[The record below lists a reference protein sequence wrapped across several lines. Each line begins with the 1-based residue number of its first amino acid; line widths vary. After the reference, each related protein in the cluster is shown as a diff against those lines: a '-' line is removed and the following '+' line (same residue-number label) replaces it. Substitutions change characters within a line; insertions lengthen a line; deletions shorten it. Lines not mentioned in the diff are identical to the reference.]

1 MRKIIR
7 QILICCILASL
18 IWGASLLADRNKL
31 NEELI
36 RLHVVANSDAMEDQN
51 IKLMVRDAVN
61 SSLKRD
67 LEQIHDTDQA
77 LDYIQKNISKIQ
89 MVANQVLIKAGVT
102 PDAVVSVCKEAFDTR
117 SYDTFSLPAGVYH
130 TLRITIGEGQGK
142 NWWCV
147 TFPMLCQ
154 SATSSEFEEAAV
166 EAGFSQML
174 TDTLTES
181 DGFEIRF
188 YLLDVIGKLE
198 NMLYEA

>member
-1 MRKIIR
+1 MRKIIQ

-67 LEQIHDTDQA
+67 LEQIHDPNQA

-130 TLRITIGEGQGK
+130 TLRITIGDGQGK

-154 SATSSEFEEAAV
+154 CATSSEFEEAAV
-166 EAGFSQML
+166 EAGFSQIL